1 MKIIT
6 GPRGTG
12 KTTKLLKEISMEY
25 DNPTVVCRDPR
36 HMIEKA
42 FIMGIKNIKFITID
56 DLLSC
61 GTEAYTDLFFDDID
75 DFLVDLFGA
84 DNVKGYTIII

>member
-1 MKIIT
+1 MKVIT

-12 KTTKLLKEISMEY
+12 KTTKLLTEISVEY
-25 DNPTVVCRDPR
+25 ENPTVVCRDPR

-42 FIMGIKNIKFITID
+42 FTMGINNIKFITTD
-56 DLLSC
+56 DLLSY
-61 GTEAYTDLFFDDID
+61 GTQAYTDLFFDDIH

-84 DNVKGYTIII
+84 DNVKGYTTII

>member
-1 MKIIT
+1 MKVIT

-12 KTTKLLKEISMEY
+12 KTTKLLTEISVEY
-25 DNPTVVCRDPR
+25 KNPTVVCRDPR

-42 FIMGIKNIKFITID
+42 FTMGINNIKFITTD
-56 DLLSC
+56 DLLSF
-61 GTEAYTDLFFDDID
+61 GIQAYTDLFFDDID

-84 DNVKGYTIII
+84 DNVKGYTTII

>member
-1 MKIIT
+1 MKII

-12 KTTKLLKEISMEY
+12 KTTRLLKEISVKYE
-25 DNPTVVCRDPR
+25 NPTVVCRDPR

-42 FIMGIKNIKFITID
+42 FTMGINNIKFITID

-61 GTEAYTDLFFDDID
+61 STQAYTDLFFDDID

-84 DNVKGYTIII
+84 GNVKGYTITM